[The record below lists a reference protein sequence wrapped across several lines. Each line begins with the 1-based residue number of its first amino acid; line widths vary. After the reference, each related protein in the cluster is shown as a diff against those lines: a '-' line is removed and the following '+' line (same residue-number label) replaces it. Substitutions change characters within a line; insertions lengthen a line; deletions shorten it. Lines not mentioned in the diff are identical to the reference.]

1 AGIDTLFH
9 DRNERPG
16 VMFADLELI
25 GVPYRFVI
33 SDKGLDA
40 GTLEFKARTD
50 AEPTHVPMVEALPM
64 ILARLGEGIGA

>member
-1 AGIDTLFH
+1 
-9 DRNERPG
+9 
-16 VMFADLELI
+16 MFADLELI

-50 AEPTHVPMVEALPM
+50 AEPTHIPMADALPM
-64 ILARLGEGIGA
+64 ILERLRKDLGK